1 MNTSTIIRG
10 LGGYTCIRDN
20 MRLGYCVELAIE
32 SLLKVC
38 EEVVVADC
46 ESTDGTLQMLQ
57 RWADR
62 EPRLKIVTFPWTN
75 PSGVSH
81 RFWVEWLN
89 FARQHLTTKFQI
101 TLDGDEILDDSPACH
116 AAIREAVNSQ
126 NPARRFRRNNYWK
139 SPELVIPTGYCCA
152 DRVVR
157 LGLAE
162 MAMPSDQPVHP
173 GEYPIV
179 DAAVED
185 DRLLVHHVG
194 FLRPATQ
201 FYRKADEVLRIW
213 FSRGD
218 QRLEF
223 GERDGKQLWETEAG
237 ADYNDKLV
245 KHTDTLP
252 EEVQKLLCSWG
263 HFTEK
268 YVPILTPEADPV
280 IEVTEERG
288 HSMDP
293 WNVLHVGDYGDIVHM
308 LPICKAL
315 GKVNLFF
322 RDNNVVCKRIL
333 ERLHVIQPLLESQPY
348 IGIAKA
354 HEGEQIHWN
363 AGDFRQYHSK
373 EHSLAYSHWLHYKGQ
388 SHLPNLQ
395 IDLQQPWLGGIKPDP
410 RTKGKIVIHR
420 TSRYQ
425 NQFFRWQALMDRYAD
440 VAIFL
445 GTAEEH
451 KRFTEEFGRIDYCP
465 TRDLLEM
472 AQLIVGSEM
481 FMGNQSVGLA
491 IAEGLKHPRVAEI
504 CPWQPDVLV
513 GGGQVHWSADGTLSL
528 PAMCGKGPINIG
540 SGLHQLN
547 YLVQTNLVPK
557 LGWHGLFPEYPSA
570 ATFKQLMKKVSASR
584 KVSEEDAHKMVL
596 DRLFEVQPGY
606 FPQTSSTGI
615 LETVERAKKQIVTSL
630 A

>member
-1 MNTSTIIRG
+1 VSASIGTFVCARNA
-10 LGGYTCIRDN
+10 LD
-20 MRLGYCVELAIE
+20 LDYCLELAAE
-32 SLLKVC
+32 SLLRFCDELVLC
-38 EEVVVADC
+38 DSD
-46 ESTDGTLQMLQ
+46 STDGTRQLME
-57 RWADR
+57 RMADR
-62 EPRLKIVTFPWTN
+62 DARIRVVNLPWTD
-75 PSGVSH
+75 PKGVSH
-81 RFWVEWLN
+81 EHWKQWIRFAQSHLKSEWCYY
-89 FARQHLTTKFQI
+89 
-101 TLDGDEILDDSPACH
+101 LDADECADSSPESV
-116 AAIREAVNSQ
+116 AAIREAADQSKCITVD
-126 NPARRFRRNNYWK
+126 RLNYWK
-139 SPELVIPTGYCCA
+139 SPSLLIPDGFCCGKLVTRGGPTKYP
-152 DRVVR
+152 VV
-157 LGLAE
+157 
-162 MAMPSDQPVHP
+162 SDWPVHP
-173 GEYPIV
+173 NEEPIV
-179 DAAVED
+179 DNAVVD
-185 DRLLVHHVG
+185 TRIKIHHLG
-194 FLRPATQ
+194 FLRKTEA
-201 FYRKADEVLRIW
+201 FYKKAKSVLSIW
-213 FSRGD
+213 HNRYD
-218 QRLEF
+218 VRLER
-223 GERDGKQLWETEAG
+223 GENEGKELWETEAG
-237 ADYNDKLV
+237 AEYNDKLV
-245 KHTDTLP
+245 PATYPIPDP
-252 EEVQKLLCSWG
+252 VQRWLADRG

-333 ERLHVIQPLLESQPY
+333 ERLHIIQPLLESQPY

-395 IDLQQPWLGGIKPDP
+395 IDLQQPWLGGIKADS
-410 RTKGKIVIHR
+410 RSKGKIVIHR
-420 TSRYQ
+420 TGRYQ
-425 NQFFRWQALMDRYAD
+425 NQFFRWQSVMDRYAD

-504 CPWQPDVLV
+504 CPWQPDVLI
-513 GGGQVHWSADGTLSL
+513 GGGQVYWSADGMLSL
-528 PAMCGKGPINIG
+528 PAMCGKGPFNIG

-557 LGWHGLFPEYPSA
+557 IGWHGLFPEYPSA
-570 ATFKQLMKKVSASR
+570 ANFKQLKKKVSVGR
-584 KVSEEDAHKMVL
+584 KLSEEDAHKMVL
-596 DRLFEVQPGY
+596 DRLYEVQPGY
-606 FPQTSSTGI
+606 FPQTTETGI

>member
-1 MNTSTIIRG
+1 MSAKIGAFVCARNALELDYS
-10 LGGYTCIRDN
+10 L
-20 MRLGYCVELAIE
+20 ELAAE

-38 EEVVVADC
+38 DELILCDSD
-46 ESTDGTLQMLQ
+46 STDGTKQLMD
-57 RWADR
+57 RMADR
-62 EPRLKIVTFPWTN
+62 DSRIKVVNWPW
-75 PSGVSH
+75 PSPFRESH
-81 RFWVEWLN
+81 TWFINWLRFAQSHITAPWL
-89 FARQHLTTKFQI
+89 I
-101 TLDGDEILDDSPACH
+101 YLDADEVLDDSPECH
-116 AAIREAVNSQ
+116 AAIRAAADSGRCIAVD
-126 NPARRFRRNNYWK
+126 RLNYWRDAQSLVPDGHCCGK
-139 SPELVIPTGYCCA
+139 WCVRGGPTKYPVCSDEPHHAGEESVIDNAKPEP
-152 DRVVR
+152 
-157 LGLAE
+157 
-162 MAMPSDQPVHP
+162 
-173 GEYPIV
+173 
-179 DAAVED
+179 AVKI
-185 DRLLVHHVG
+185 HHLG
-194 FLRPATQ
+194 FLRRKEA
-201 FYRKADEVLRIW
+201 FYAKSKVVLEGWFGRWDTRIERAQKENKPIWESECDFTDLLVPFTGYQPDAVQRWLADR
-213 FSRGD
+213 
-218 QRLEF
+218 
-223 GERDGKQLWETEAG
+223 
-237 ADYNDKLV
+237 
-245 KHTDTLP
+245 
-252 EEVQKLLCSWG
+252 G

-268 YVPILTPEADPV
+268 YVPLLTPEADPI
-280 IEVTEERG
+280 IEVAEERS

-293 WNVLHVGDYGDIVHM
+293 WNVLHCGDFGDLVHC
-308 LPICKAL
+308 LPILKSL

-322 RDNNVVCKRIL
+322 QDRNSICKRIL

-348 IGIAKA
+348 IGIAKS

-395 IDLQQPWLGGIKPDP
+395 IDLQQPWLGGIKADP
-410 RTKGKIVIHR
+410 RSKGKIVIHR

-557 LGWHGLFPEYPSA
+557 LGWHGLFPECPSA
-570 ATFKQLMKKVSASR
+570 ATFKQLMKKVSVSR

-606 FPQTSSTGI
+606 FPQTTETGI